1 MKRNLSAANNVV
13 TRAAALCS
21 PYLARTLM
29 LKKTLLLYCF
39 LQLLVVSLYGQEVR
53 RQQQTLQGQQYTGYS
68 VKVPYAEHQ
77 AKRYWLSYLKERG
90 KVTERRQFIELKDI
104 YWLNARQGQQA
115 YSLVTGDSTK
125 SEIWIGYAATKADTA
140 LDTAIKEQLQKAPFL
155 MKKYQLMASLQD
167 AEAALTFMNREVE
180 SIRRNGNKLEGALKK
195 NADEKLKLE
204 QQLVKN
210 GEDKVRLEG
219 ETVEN
224 KKKLEQQ
231 QLEAEKISKQLQ
243 ALKDRLSQLQE

>member
-1 MKRNLSAANNVV
+1 
-13 TRAAALCS
+13 
-21 PYLARTLM
+21 M

-53 RQQQTLQGQQYTGYS
+53 RQQQTLQGQQYSGYS
-68 VKVPYAEHQ
+68 IKVPYAEHQ

-104 YWLNARQGQQA
+104 YWLNARQDAQQGQQA

-125 SEIWIGYAATKADTA
+125 SEIWIGYASTKEDAT
-140 LDTAIKEQLQKAPFL
+140 LDEAIKEQLEKAPFL

-167 AEAALTFMNREVE
+167 AEAALSFMNREVE
-180 SIRRNGNKLEGALKK
+180 SLRRNGNKLEGALKK
-195 NADEKLKLE
+195 NASEKERLE

-219 ETVEN
+219 ETEAN

-243 ALKDRLSQLQE
+243 ALKDKLSQLQE